1 MNNFGSSI
9 EMTNRKPY
17 YFSLCSLGLLIVL
30 LQTLGCKKEYSYEG
44 GNLIVQKDSILLPS
58 VPVNNIPGCITCKV
72 TDELL
77 LGKWNFKTGNVFL
90 CGSVTSAGI
99 IAGKTAFTF
108 FGPSACSNDTGLVM
122 TIYLPVALDRD
133 RFNIPISKAAFYY
146 YDNNATK
153 DILIS
158 LQAAPFSAT
167 IKSFIF
173 ETGIATGTFNG
184 TVFKPN
190 GDTAFVNEGN
200 YKIKLR

>member
-1 MNNFGSSI
+1 
-9 EMTNRKPY
+9 MTNRKQY
-17 YFSLCSLGLLIVL
+17 YFFLFSLGLSLLL
-30 LQTLGCKKEYSYEG
+30 LQTVGCKKEYSYEG
-44 GNLIVQKDSILLPS
+44 GNLIVQKDSILLPT
-58 VPVNNIPGCITCKV
+58 VPVNNIPGCTTCNV

-77 LGKWNFKTGNVFL
+77 LGKWNFKTGNAFL
-90 CGSVTSAGI
+90 CGSVTAAGM
-99 IAGKTAFTF
+99 IAEKTAFTF

-122 TIYLPVALDRD
+122 TIYLPLSLDRD
-133 RFNIPISKAAFYY
+133 RFNIPISKVAFYY
-146 YDNNATK
+146 YDNNSTK

-184 TVFKPN
+184 TVFKSN